1 MIEKAWSLSAS
12 LAAPALRA
20 MLHRRARRG
29 KEIADRLPERY
40 GIDATPRPSGKLIW
54 LHAAS
59 VGETVSLLPLLRAL
73 ADRSP
78 AALLLTTG
86 TVTSAKLLDQRLPER
101 GLADRVL
108 HRFVPL
114 DVPRWVANFL
124 DHWRPDLGVLVESE
138 LWPNLIAAARARR
151 IPLALI
157 NARMS
162 SRSLRGWQRAPGF
175 ARTILDRF
183 DLIDAQSPEDAAR
196 LTSLGAPNAI
206 SSGNLKFSAEPL
218 PADETALAAAR
229 AALAGRPVWVAA
241 SLHPGEDEIIRAAH
255 TALRETRPDLTTI
268 LVPRH
273 PERGPAI
280 TQLTNGALRSAGQTP
295 APGQIWIADTLNEL
309 GLWYRLAPIALV
321 GRSLVPPGGGQNP
334 LEPARL
340 ACAVATGPFTA
351 NFTEPVRILQ
361 SADALQT
368 VTDAQSIAA
377 WVGAMLADPAAR
389 TAAGNRAAA
398 AVAGYDHLP
407 ARLADTLLGLLR

>member
-1 MIEKAWSLSAS
+1 MIEKAWSLSAN

-101 GLADRVL
+101 GLADNVL

-114 DVPRWVANFL
+114 DVPRWVADFL

-138 LWPNLIAAARARR
+138 LWPNLIAAARGRR

-175 ARTILDRF
+175 ARTILDSF

-196 LTSLGAPNAI
+196 LASLGAPNAI
-206 SSGNLKFSAEPL
+206 SSGNLKFAAEPL

-229 AALAGRPVWVAA
+229 AALAGRPAWVAA
-241 SLHPGEDEIIRAAH
+241 SLHPGEDEIILAAH
-255 TALRETRPDLTTI
+255 TALRATHPDLTTI

-273 PERGPAI
+273 PERGPTIA
-280 TQLTNGALRSAGQTP
+280 QLTNGALRSAGQTP

-309 GLWYRLAPIALV
+309 GLWYRLAPMALV

-334 LEPARL
+334 LEPPASS
-340 ACAVATGPFTA
+340 CAVATGPFTA
-351 NFTEPVRILQ
+351 NFAEPVRILR
-361 SADALQT
+361 SADALRI

-398 AVAGYDHLP
+398 AVAGHDHLP
-407 ARLADTLLGLLR
+407 ARLADTLLGLFR